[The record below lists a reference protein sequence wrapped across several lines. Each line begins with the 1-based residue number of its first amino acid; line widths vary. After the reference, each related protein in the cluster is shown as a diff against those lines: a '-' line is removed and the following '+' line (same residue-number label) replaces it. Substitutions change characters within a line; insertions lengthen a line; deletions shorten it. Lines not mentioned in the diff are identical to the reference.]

1 MLGKGSQPIEITGII
16 KEFVACPAE
25 PRLSGQVSQD
35 LSRVPL
41 LLRLCGR
48 RQIFDHVDF
57 PQSADQARR
66 TRMRNFSAGYASD
79 WVEDR
84 RSRRAA
90 HLGAVSGWAAVGPR
104 KASLDISNSRRGGIR
119 SLFRLTGRRMQPHVV
134 SRLARS
140 GWSTGVRAELS
151 LNGGKAARRGQPA
164 DRDYRH
170 N

>member
-1 MLGKGSQPIEITGII
+1 VTTVRQRQRKAKLRPKHRRQRAPATGSGGMGSAGARRRPTGRVRTQPSLRGPNCSDDSSRSVLGKGSQPIEIIGII

-35 LSRVPL
+35 FSRVPV

-66 TRMRNFSAGYASD
+66 TRMRNFSCGYVSD

-90 HLGAVSGWAAVGPR
+90 HLGGVSGWAAVGPR
-104 KASLDISNSRRGGIR
+104 KAAV
-119 SLFRLTGRRMQPHVV
+119 P
-134 SRLARS
+134 
-140 GWSTGVRAELS
+140 
-151 LNGGKAARRGQPA
+151 
-164 DRDYRH
+164 
-170 N
+170 